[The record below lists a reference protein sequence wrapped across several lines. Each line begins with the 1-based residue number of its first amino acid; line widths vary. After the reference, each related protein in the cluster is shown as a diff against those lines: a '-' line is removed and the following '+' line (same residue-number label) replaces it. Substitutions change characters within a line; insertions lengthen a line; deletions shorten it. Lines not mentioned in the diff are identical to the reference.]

1 MWLSRPAEI
10 RQEPQRRRV
19 GPVRIVDEQ
28 RERPVAGE
36 VCRHAVQPVQD
47 GERSLRPERQGGG
60 LREWDVEQRRRMAR
74 RALEGRRGVAVV
86 DRGLE
91 QLPHDP
97 EPERALELGPA
108 SRERRQPRLARACAR
123 RGDQCGLAD
132 PRRTL
137 HDHRAPRTRR
147 HGFDGRT
154 DHAKLNAPLHQ
165 LAQLAVRHR
174 PAPWDPAVRA
184 TLQRPRCSSAKEAQ
198 LRDDAVATT
207 ARFAS

>member
-1 MWLSRPAEI
+1 M
-10 RQEPQRRRV
+10 
-19 GPVRIVDEQ
+19 RIVDEQ

-47 GERSLRPERQGGG
+47 GERSLRAERQGGG

-108 SRERRQPRLARACAR
+108 SRERRQPSLARACAR

-137 HDHRAPRTRR
+137 HDHRAPCTRH

-154 DHAKLNAPLHQ
+154 DHAKLNAPLHEP
-165 LAQLAVRHR
+165 APLAVRHR
-174 PAPWDPAVRA
+174 PPPWDPAVRA